1 MPSKHTPFAHLV
13 LRSCTLSAACI
24 ALLIA
29 SPAFAA
35 PDVMAPPA
43 GLSTCQ
49 ACHGAHGEGST
60 TGIPR
65 LAGQDPGY
73 LSKAL
78 AAFQAGTRPSTT
90 MEPVARALDDAQVA
104 ALAHWFSTQHAA
116 RVEAVV
122 DASPDRLAAGRQLA
136 ERGAAGVPACFSC
149 HGVDGAGNGERY
161 PRLAGQPARFV
172 VGRLREF
179 QLRAQQKAPAPDSM
193 TAVAA
198 ALAPQQLED
207 AAGYFATLDR

>member
-1 MPSKHTPFAHLV
+1 MPFKHTPFARLV
-13 LRSCTLSAACI
+13 LRSRALSAAWV

-29 SPAFAA
+29 SPAFATPA
-35 PDVMAPPA
+35 VMAPPA

-60 TGIPR
+60 AGIPR
-65 LAGQDPGY
+65 LAGQDAGY

-78 AAFQAGTRPSTT
+78 AAFRAGTRPSTT
-90 MEPVARALDDAQVA
+90 MQPIARTLDDAEVA
-104 ALAHWFSTQHAA
+104 ELAHWFSTQHAP

-136 ERGAAGVPACFSC
+136 ERGATGVPACFSC
-149 HGVDGAGNGERY
+149 HGADGAGNGERY
-161 PRLAGQPARFV
+161 PRLAGQPTRFV

-179 QLRAQQKAPAPDSM
+179 QLRAQQKAPAPGSM

-198 ALAPQQLED
+198 TLAPQQLED
-207 AAGYFATLDR
+207 AAVYFATLDR